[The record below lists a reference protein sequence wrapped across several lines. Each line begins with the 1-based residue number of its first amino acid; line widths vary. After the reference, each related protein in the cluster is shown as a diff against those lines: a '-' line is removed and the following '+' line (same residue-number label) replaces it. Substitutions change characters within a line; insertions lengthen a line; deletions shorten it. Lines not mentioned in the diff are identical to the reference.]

1 MAEQSSTA
9 TVEKSVSNAQPQAP
23 TPTPAPSAAQA
34 TPPAVEP
41 KPSLIERVS
50 SYKPEPSV
58 ASSQAEPSN
67 EPFFDIKEIEKL
79 ADPNAKAVAEKAY
92 KSMQGDYTR
101 KTQALAEERKAAEAV
116 RKQYEELSKVNANWT
131 PERIQSLLND
141 PNFVKAAQ
149 QVAGQT
155 PSTTQS
161 GLTDNEWSALT
172 DKEKAALQ
180 QTQQLVQQQQQYLQ
194 NLVKQ
199 QQDAQLKVKYANYD
213 AQALD
218 VITND
223 VLQGKVQITR
233 EHIWKATDYEP
244 AVERAY
250 QLGRKDREAELTQKQ
265 QEKANSITISTSG
278 SATNGEPIP
287 AKTDKESNLQYFKRL
302 ANWRLTQMGS
312 QK

>member
-1 MAEQSSTA
+1 MPEPSSTT
-9 TVEKSVSNAQPQAP
+9 TVAPPVSNAQPSASPSTQ
-23 TPTPAPSAAQA
+23 APSAAQ
-34 TPPAVEP
+34 PAPSAVAP
-41 KPSLIERVS
+41 SPSLVERVA
-50 SYKPEPSV
+50 SYKPEASAAKPDASPS
-58 ASSQAEPSN
+58 S

-101 KTQALAEERKAAEAV
+101 KTQALAEERKAAESV

-141 PNFVKAAQ
+141 PTFVKAAQ

-155 PSTTQS
+155 PASNQS
-161 GLTDNEWSALT
+161 GLTENEWSALT
-172 DKEKAALQ
+172 EKEKAALQ
-180 QTQQLVQQQQQYLQ
+180 QTQQMVQQQQQYLQ

-199 QQDAQLKVKYANYD
+199 QQDAQLKARYANYD
-213 AQALD
+213 PQALD
-218 VITND
+218 IITND

-250 QLGRKDREAELTQKQ
+250 KLGREDREKELTSKQ
-265 QEKANSITISTSG
+265 QEKLNSMSLPSNG
-278 SATNGEPIP
+278 SATNGEPVP
-287 AKTDKESNLQYFKRL
+287 EKPSGMSDPQYFKMLAQRRL
-302 ANWRLTQMGS
+302 SQSGS
-312 QK
+312 LK